1 MDMQLWLERAIAKIA
16 TMPSGKEFEI
26 RNLFYEV
33 DWEALPKGDRIR
45 FGKFFKNEVSD
56 GRVTGIRYKE
66 KNKNNHA
73 KYIKE

>member
-1 MDMQLWLERAIAKIA
+1 MKNEE
-16 TMPSGKEFEI
+16 TT
-26 RNLFYEV
+26 
-33 DWEALPKGDRIR
+33 
-45 FGKFFKNEVSD
+45 KFFKNEVSD